1 MLVLGRKR
9 RRYMTGLIQVQTTF
23 SSKDDAEK
31 LAQDL
36 VSWKLAACVQ
46 VIAVRSTY
54 RWKGRVVKE
63 LEWLCLI
70 KTKEGLFSEV
80 FRAIKKVH
88 PNDVPEIVALPIERG
103 SKEYLKWLE
112 EETLD
117 LG

>member
-1 MLVLGRKR
+1 
-9 RRYMTGLIQVQTTF
+9 MTGLVQVQTTF
-23 SSKDDAEK
+23 ASKDDAER

-36 VSWKLAACVQ
+36 VSWRLAACVQ

-70 KTKEGLFSEV
+70 KTRTELFSEV
-80 FRAIKKVH
+80 FKAVKKVH
-88 PNDVPEIVALPIERG
+88 PNEVPEIIAVPIERG
-103 SKEYLKWLE
+103 SKDYLRWIE